1 MLPTTN
7 IAKQYGVYVHIE
19 LVFALIVGTVII
31 ICIIVAVLAVANVH
45 IGY

>member
-1 MLPTTN
+1 MLPTTD
-7 IAKQYGVYVHIE
+7 IAKQYGVYVHNE

-31 ICIIVAVLAVANVH
+31 ICIVAVLAVANIH